1 MLYQKVRNKIQCV
14 LCPHQCI
21 LHEGKT
27 GICGVRQNIGGK
39 IRSKNYGL
47 ISGFALDPI
56 EKKPLYHFYPGSK
69 ILSIG
74 SLGCNLKCNFCQNW
88 QISQVCDTN
97 TSRYKTMQVDEV
109 LTQASGL
116 SGNIG
121 LAFTYNEPTVWYEFM
136 FDAAKACQQ
145 NTLKTVMVS
154 NGFICK
160 KPLEALLPYIDA
172 FNIDIKA
179 FTENYYHEMTGG
191 SLKPV
196 LDSLKTISK
205 SGKHLE
211 LTNLIIPR
219 KNDDPE
225 QFAEMVNWIS
235 NELGPDTVLHISRY
249 FPAYKQSIPATPE
262 QLLLELYEIARNKLH
277 FVYLGNLKNEASQN
291 TYCNTCKQLL
301 ITRTAY
307 QTEVLALTPEGK
319 CTKCETQ
326 ILSL

>member
-1 MLYQKVRNKIQCV
+1 
-14 LCPHQCI
+14 
-21 LHEGKT
+21 
-27 GICGVRQNIGGK
+27 
-39 IRSKNYGL
+39 
-47 ISGFALDPI
+47 
-56 EKKPLYHFYPGSK
+56 
-69 ILSIG
+69 
-74 SLGCNLKCNFCQNW
+74 
-88 QISQVCDTN
+88 
-97 TSRYKTMQVDEV
+97 MQVDEV

-145 NTLKTVMVS
+145 NKLKTVMVS

-172 FNIDIKA
+172 LNIDIKA

-225 QFAEMVNWIS
+225 QFAKMVNWIS

-277 FVYLGNLKNEASQN
+277 FVYLGNLTNKASQN

-301 ITRTAY
+301 ITSTAF

>member
-1 MLYQKVRNKIQCV
+1 M

-97 TSRYKTMQVDEV
+97 PSRYKTMQVEEV
-109 LTQASGL
+109 LDQASGIAD
-116 SGNIG
+116 NIG

-145 NTLKTVMVS
+145 NNLKTVMVS

-160 KPLEALLPYIDA
+160 KPLEALLPFIDA

-196 LDSLKTISK
+196 LDSLKTIRK
-205 SGKHLE
+205 NGKHLE

-235 NELGPDTVLHISRY
+235 NELGSDTVLHISRY
-249 FPAYKQSIPATPE
+249 FPAYKQSIPATSE
-262 QLLLELYEIARNKLH
+262 QLLLELYEIARNKLQ
-277 FVYLGNLKNEASQN
+277 FVYLGNLKNDASQN
-291 TYCNTCKQLL
+291 TYCNHCKQLL
-301 ITRTAY
+301 ITRSAY
-307 QTEVLALTPEGK
+307 KTEVLGLTPEGK
-319 CTKCETQ
+319 CTKCKTQ

>member
-109 LTQASGL
+109 LSQASDL
-116 SGNIG
+116 AGNIG

-145 NTLKTVMVS
+145 NKLKTVMVS

-160 KPLEALLPYIDA
+160 KPLEALFPFIDA

-196 LDSLKTISK
+196 LDSLKTIRK
-205 SGKHLE
+205 NGKHLE
-211 LTNLIIPR
+211 LTNLIIPC

-249 FPAYKQSIPATPE
+249 FPAYKQSIQATPE
-262 QLLLELYEIARNKLH
+262 QLLLELYEIARSKLH
-277 FVYLGNLKNEASQN
+277 FVYLGNLKNKASQN
-291 TYCNTCKQLL
+291 TYCNVCKQLL
-301 ITRTAY
+301 ITRSAY

-326 ILSL
+326 ILSF

>member
-1 MLYQKVRNKIQCV
+1 MLYQKVRNKIQCI

-47 ISGFALDPI
+47 ISGLALDPI

-88 QISQVCDTN
+88 QISQGCDTN
-97 TSRYKTMQVDEV
+97 TSQHKAMRVDEV
-109 LTQASGL
+109 LAEALGIT
-116 SGNIG
+116 GNIG

-136 FDAAKACQQ
+136 YDTAKACQQ
-145 NTLKTVMVS
+145 KNLKTAMVS
-154 NGFICK
+154 NGFINK
-160 KPLEALLPYIDA
+160 KPLEALLPFIDA

-196 LDSLKTISK
+196 LDSLKTIRNN
-205 SGKHLE
+205 GKHLE

-219 KNDDPE
+219 KNDDLE
-225 QFAEMVNWIS
+225 QFAEMVSWIS
-235 NELGPDTVLHISRY
+235 NELGPHTVLHISRY
-249 FPAYKQSIPATPE
+249 FPAYKQRIPATSE
-262 QLLLELYEIARNKLH
+262 QLLHELYEIARDKLH
-277 FVYLGNLKNEASQN
+277 FVYLGNVKNEAFQN
-291 TYCNTCKQLL
+291 TYCNACKQLL
-301 ITRTAY
+301 ISRSAY
-307 QTEVLALTPEGK
+307 KTNVLHLTPEGK
-319 CTKCETQ
+319 CTKCATQ
-326 ILSL
+326 ILSF

>member
-47 ISGFALDPI
+47 ISGLALDPI

-88 QISQVCDTN
+88 QISQICDTN

-109 LTQASGL
+109 LAQASGL
-116 SGNIG
+116 TGNIG

-145 NTLKTVMVS
+145 NNLKTVMVS
-154 NGFICK
+154 NGYINK
-160 KPLEALLPYIDA
+160 KPLETLLPFIDA

-205 SGKHLE
+205 NEKHLE

-235 NELGPDTVLHISRY
+235 NELGPNTVLHISRY
-249 FPAYKQSIPATPE
+249 FPAYKQSIPATSE
-262 QLLLELYEIARNKLH
+262 QLLIELYEIARTKLH
-277 FVYLGNLKNEASQN
+277 FVYLGNLKNDSFQN
-291 TYCNTCKQLL
+291 THCNHCNQLL
-301 ITRTAY
+301 ITRSAY
-307 QTEVLALTPEGK
+307 KTEVLGLTPEGK

>member
-88 QISQVCDTN
+88 QISQISDTN
-97 TSRYKTMQVDEV
+97 TSRYKTMSVDEM
-109 LTQASGL
+109 LAETTSIA
-116 SGNIG
+116 GNIG

-136 FDAAKACQQ
+136 FDVAKACKQ
-145 NTLKTVMVS
+145 NKLKTVMVS
-154 NGFICK
+154 NGFISK
-160 KPLEALLPYIDA
+160 KPLEALLPFIDA

-179 FTENYYHEMTGG
+179 FTENFYHEMTGG
-191 SLKPV
+191 ALKPV
-196 LDSLKTISK
+196 LDSLKTINK
-205 SGKHLE
+205 NEKHLE

-225 QFAEMVNWIS
+225 QFSEMVNWIS
-235 NELGPDTVLHISRY
+235 NELGPHTVLHISRY
-249 FPAYKQSIPATPE
+249 FPAYKQSIPATSE
-262 QLLLELYEIARNKLH
+262 QLLLELYEIARTKLH
-277 FVYLGNLKNEASQN
+277 FVYLGNFINDTFQN
-291 TYCNTCKQLL
+291 TYCNVCKQLL
-301 ITRTAY
+301 ITRSAY
-307 QTEVLALTPEGK
+307 KTDVLSLTPEGK

-326 ILSL
+326 ILSI

>member
-27 GICGVRQNIGGK
+27 GTCGVRQNIGGK

-47 ISGFALDPI
+47 ITGFALDPI

-74 SLGCNLKCNFCQNW
+74 SLGCNLRCNFCQNW
-88 QISQVCDTN
+88 QISQVCDTKPDK
-97 TSRYKTMQVDEV
+97 YKTMSVEAV
-109 LTQASGL
+109 LAEALNITD
-116 SGNIG
+116 NIG

-136 FDAAKACQQ
+136 YDTAKACKQH
-145 NTLKTVMVS
+145 NLKTVMVS
-154 NGFICK
+154 NGFINK

-196 LDSLKTISK
+196 LDNLKTLSK
-205 SGKHLE
+205 HEKHLE

-225 QFAEMVNWIS
+225 QFTEMVNWIS
-235 NELGPDTVLHISRY
+235 NELGPNTVLHISRY
-249 FPAYKQSIPATPE
+249 FPAYKQTLPATSE
-262 QLLLELYEIARNKLH
+262 NLMLELYEIAQTKLH
-277 FVYLGNLKNEASQN
+277 FVYLGNLQHEAYQN
-291 TYCNTCKQLL
+291 TRCTGCKQVLV
-301 ITRTAY
+301 TRSAY
-307 QTEVLALTPEGK
+307 KTQVNGLTPEGK
-319 CTKCETQ
+319 CTKCGTQ
-326 ILSL
+326 IFKY